1 MNFCKF
7 SRTDKHFEFFNT
19 ILFSNK
25 LVLETYQKYQ
35 MKYKLRPHCENYK
48 RIIKYIL
55 ILY

>member
-35 MKYKLRPHCENYK
+35 MKYKLRPHCKNYK